1 MKVYAVAPP
10 PIIIALVA
18 KDYTWLDLALL
29 FLKKEENTWFFFMHC
44 LIPKMSVLK
53 QLKDFYSG

>member
-29 FLKKEENTWFFFMHC
+29 FF
-44 LIPKMSVLK
+44 
-53 QLKDFYSG
+53 